1 MHRLPQGMTNG
12 RPPQYD
18 STTPSKHI
26 PVEENTWPLFRH
38 LVELNEA
45 LKRVIA
51 PPLDT
56 TQREQLWKL
65 ITARFREHEL
75 PSQGTHL
82 MFSMDFRVKDKKHL
96 REYSQQT
103 LKQRQTAYRTESLS
117 PTIRRRVYSHDEG
130 TGLATL

>member
-1 MHRLPQGMTNG
+1 MHRLPQEITNG

-18 STTPSKHI
+18 DPTPSMRV

-38 LVELNEA
+38 LVEFNEA
-45 LKRVIA
+45 LKTITA
-51 PPLDT
+51 PPLGT

-82 MFSMDFRVKDKKHL
+82 MFSRDFRVKDRKHL
-96 REYSQQT
+96 REYSQQS

-117 PTIRRRVYSHDEG
+117 PTIRRRVYSPDEG